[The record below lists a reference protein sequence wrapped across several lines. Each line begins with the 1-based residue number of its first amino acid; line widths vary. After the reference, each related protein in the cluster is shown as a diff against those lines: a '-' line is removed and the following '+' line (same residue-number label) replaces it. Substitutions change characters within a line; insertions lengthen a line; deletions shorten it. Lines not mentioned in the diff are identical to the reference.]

1 MEHWKAYAEL
11 VNEARSA
18 LANREVGNAVEGATN
33 AQARTVLNN
42 WVDFFAE
49 GGTRDAAAY
58 LALVQGIG
66 KASGRIAG
74 AALIGR
80 LGVLAIQSTQLA
92 AAVAKIPFTSYVKRL
107 SKLMTGNLGWRAA
120 IRSEYIQRRLKEMPP
135 IVRQAMEG
143 LAASK
148 PNRLKHEVARIS
160 RMISGADALFTA
172 GGYAI
177 LYDYHI
183 GQAFGLGLRGA
194 EAVAYAENEAQR
206 ATDDVA
212 QPTRAGARSILENR
226 STSPFMRL
234 AWAFASESRKNLGLM
249 VAAGKSGMTKP
260 RFIRAAL
267 FATVLNSGIAWL
279 IRSAWRD
286 ARDAGDD
293 ELLEEDHLS
302 AKRLALVLARIGF
315 KGFQFLGNWCKAP
328 HLPRRASINP
338 KGTFFLASPG
348 P

>member
-1 MEHWKAYAEL
+1 
-11 VNEARSA
+11 
-18 LANREVGNAVEGATN
+18 
-33 AQARTVLNN
+33 
-42 WVDFFAE
+42 
-49 GGTRDAAAY
+49 
-58 LALVQGIG
+58 
-66 KASGRIAG
+66 
-74 AALIGR
+74 
-80 LGVLAIQSTQLA
+80 
-92 AAVAKIPFTSYVKRL
+92 
-107 SKLMTGNLGWRAA
+107 
-120 IRSEYIQRRLKEMPP
+120 
-135 IVRQAMEG
+135 MEG

-148 PNRLKHEVARIS
+148 PNRLKYEVAGIGRL
-160 RMISGADALFTA
+160 ISGADALFTA
-172 GGYAI
+172 GTYAI

-286 ARDAGDD
+286 VRDAGDD
-293 ELLEEDHLS
+293 ELLDEDHWS
-302 AKRLALVLARIGF
+302 AKRLALGIGTDWLQGIPVFGQLVQSSAFAAAGEYQPEGNLFSGVSRSVNGWERMLSGESQDTLKDIDLILSGLAPFNDTISAASSMSHLARDLKDVSVNF
-315 KGFQFLGNWCKAP
+315 V
-328 HLPRRASINP
+328 SE
-338 KGTFFLASPG
+338 
-348 P
+348 

>member
-1 MEHWKAYAEL
+1 
-11 VNEARSA
+11 
-18 LANREVGNAVEGATN
+18 
-33 AQARTVLNN
+33 
-42 WVDFFAE
+42 
-49 GGTRDAAAY
+49 
-58 LALVQGIG
+58 
-66 KASGRIAG
+66 
-74 AALIGR
+74 
-80 LGVLAIQSTQLA
+80 
-92 AAVAKIPFTSYVKRL
+92 
-107 SKLMTGNLGWRAA
+107 
-120 IRSEYIQRRLKEMPP
+120 
-135 IVRQAMEG
+135 MEG

-148 PNRLKHEVARIS
+148 PNRLKYEVARIG
-160 RMISGADALFTA
+160 RLISGADALFTA
-172 GGYAI
+172 GTYAI

-260 RFIRAAL
+260 RFARAVL

-286 ARDAGDD
+286 RLDGGDD
-293 ELLEEDHLS
+293 ELFDEDHWS
-302 AKRLALVLARIGF
+302 AKRLAFRHRHGLDAGCSGL
-315 KGFQFLGNWCKAP
+315 
-328 HLPRRASINP
+328 RASRPGGSLQGCGRISAR
-338 KGTFFLASPG
+338 GQSFLRCLALAG
-348 P
+348 RLGKDAFRRI